1 MRTHLDGKE
10 RRALGVPKAALRF
23 FASPK
28 SAETMP
34 QLEITWSVNGL
45 EAPSGGFCG
54 LAFGVLGWVSRDVGH
69 GTPKREIFRKSMDER
84 LPWLGVQFYAWF
96 SDSTKSRPN
105 DSQSCRFHGS
115 QLKGSEHRSPSA
127 SVWMEIGGRE
137 QKTISKCL
145 GSTTVWFQILSCGFG
160 GQGRWSCCVS
170 MSCFVFRIWYLMGNY
185 RGRMVISY
193 LSCCAFL
200 SWLAPRNRSWRTG
213 DVGWLSLSAS
223 FSPTAG
229 MWMWQA
235 LVNWHAPNNSLP
247 PNAEI
252 SFEHV
257 VHSEF
262 LSELN

>member
-1 MRTHLDGKE
+1 
-10 RRALGVPKAALRF
+10 
-23 FASPK
+23 
-28 SAETMP
+28 
-34 QLEITWSVNGL
+34 
-45 EAPSGGFCG
+45 
-54 LAFGVLGWVSRDVGH
+54 
-69 GTPKREIFRKSMDER
+69 MDER

-145 GSTTVWFQILSCGFG
+145 GSKTVWFQILSCGFG

-252 SFEHV
+252 SFWTCRSFRIFVRIELTV
-257 VHSEF
+257 QSSLLASFCLLFSLF
-262 LSELN
+262 LADGLTVCSNIFFSKDSSSRIDWPWLASAGRV